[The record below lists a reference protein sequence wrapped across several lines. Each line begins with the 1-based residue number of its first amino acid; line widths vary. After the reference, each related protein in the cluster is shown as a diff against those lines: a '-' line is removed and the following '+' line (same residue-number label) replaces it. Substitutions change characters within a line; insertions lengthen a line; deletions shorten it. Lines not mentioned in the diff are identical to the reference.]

1 MNLLI
6 TGAWGVAKSH
16 IPELESMGHDIVF
29 HQQEKDSLPCA
40 YDWVE
45 GVICNGLFLTHAIEK
60 FTNLRYI
67 QLTSAGFDRINMDYV
82 MQKGIAVHNAKGVYS
97 VPMAE
102 HALAGV
108 LALYRRLPAIWENQK
123 KREWIKQRDCLELS
137 GKIVVIVGCGSV
149 GDECAKRF
157 MAFGCHVIGV
167 NRTVRQNANYH
178 DLVGLE
184 RLDEVLPKADVVVL
198 AIPLT
203 TQTHHLM
210 NEARLKQLKPTAILV
225 NVSRGG
231 VVDGVALGETLPNL
245 GGAVLDVFEQE
256 PLDAQSPLWEMKNVI
271 VTPHNSFVGDGNQE
285 RLKLIIEMNI
295 GKAEEI
301 TDGEIGRLRKM
312 I

>member
-1 MNLLI
+1 M
-6 TGAWGVAKSH
+6 
-16 IPELESMGHDIVF
+16 
-29 HQQEKDSLPCA
+29 
-40 YDWVE
+40 
-45 GVICNGLFLTHAIEK
+45 ICNGLFLTHPIEK

-67 QLTSAGFDRINMDYV
+67 QLTSAGFDRIPMDYV
-82 MQKGIAVHNAKGVYS
+82 KQKGIAIYNAKGVYS

-108 LALYRRLPAIWENQK
+108 LALYRRLPAMWENQK
-123 KREWIKQRDCLELS
+123 EREWIKRRDCLELS

-149 GDECAKRF
+149 GADCATRLL
-157 MAFGCHVIGV
+157 AFVCHVIGV

-178 DLVGLE
+178 ALVGLE